1 MCVCPEKERA
11 GMGRKESDGELGL
24 AEQLANLDGLDGERL
39 KQRWRNLYGTEPPL
53 RVGRSLLRQAIG
65 YRLQENALGGLK
77 PSTRRLLQ
85 QVATDADAGRAITA
99 SERKLKPGAVL
110 LREWHGNTH
119 QVTVVED
126 GVRFRGQRY
135 RSLSQ
140 VARVIT
146 GARWSGPLFF
156 GLKSTAKGR

>member
-1 MCVCPEKERA
+1 MKRTTA
-11 GMGRKESDGELGL
+11 DGAAGL
-24 AEQLANLDGLDGERL
+24 AEQLTQLGGLDGESL
-39 KQRWRNLYGTEPPL
+39 KQRWRSLCGAEPPP
-53 RVGRSLLRQAIG
+53 RVSRSLLRQAIA

-77 PSTRRLLQ
+77 RSTLRLLQ
-85 QVATDADAGRAITA
+85 QVATDGDAGRAANSA
-99 SERKLKPGAVL
+99 SQRRLKPGAVL

-119 QVTVVED
+119 QVTVLAD

-146 GARWSGPLFF
+146 GTRWSGPLFF
-156 GLKSTAKGR
+156 GLRSATKGR